1 MYAICKTIKSS
12 PAREFPRCHV
22 RRTRR
27 GRGGRGEGWG
37 TGRSVAVYPRLFASA
52 RLVGQRTWCPL
63 GEERDLARKH
73 TFTYTLPEVV
83 AADANSVSP
92 PQRLSLSSLSTAA
105 TRPTPTATPWLPVSS
120 VTLPRSPAAC
130 RRPARRSAPRSS
142 LSSRPSTTTT

>member
-1 MYAICKTIKSS
+1 MQNHKVQPCTRIPEVPCAANETGK
-12 PAREFPRCHV
+12 
-22 RRTRR
+22 RRK
-27 GRGGRGEGWG
+27 RGGMGDWAQCRCISPIVRECSTCRTTNLVPPGGREG
-37 TGRSVAVYPRLFASA
+37 PRA
-52 RLVGQRTWCPL
+52 QT
-63 GEERDLARKH
+63 H
-73 TFTYTLPEVV
+73 IYIHTLPEVV